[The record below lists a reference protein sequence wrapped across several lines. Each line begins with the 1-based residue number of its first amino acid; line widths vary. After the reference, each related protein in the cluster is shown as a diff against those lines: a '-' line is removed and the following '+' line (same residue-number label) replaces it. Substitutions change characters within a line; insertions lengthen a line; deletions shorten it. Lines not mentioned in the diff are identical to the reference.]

1 MRRVEGVIWSE
12 RLIRAVGVLRRD
24 VEMGL
29 KSTFVVSASIGAVL
43 AAAALGAFVAS
54 PASGQP
60 GDPITIAL
68 EAPLSGPQASNGRD
82 MLRGVQLAVRQANQR
97 GGVVGRTIEILRL
110 DDKANPSLA
119 KGAADR
125 AIAAGAVAVIGP
137 YNSSVGLVNLPV
149 YVAGKVVPIHL
160 TSTDETAGKGLTIQ
174 PKNSQISPVEARYFA
189 AQRATRVSMLVD
201 PSAYTKGMADRLRR
215 ALERRGV
222 AVTTVPIV
230 AGRTDYGAEVA
241 TALDADPEL
250 VYASTYYPEGSKIA
264 RSLLAA
270 TGGGSSFGCF
280 MGLANVDPAF
290 VAAAGVEASRLC
302 RYSGVPTAAQIPT
315 AARYVRQYRAAFRT
329 SPGVWGTFTYDST
342 NVLLDAIRRTRSL
355 EYGVL
360 MRTLLRTRG
369 YRGATGAI
377 TIDPSTGNRTNVPV
391 YILSVS
397 RAGKFVVSR

>member
-1 MRRVEGVIWSE
+1 VVE
-12 RLIRAVGVLRRD
+12 VGV
-24 VEMGL
+24 

-43 AAAALGAFVAS
+43 AGAVLVAFVAS

-60 GDPITIAL
+60 GDPVRIAL

-97 GGVVGRTIEILRL
+97 GGVLGRRIEILRL

-119 KGAADR
+119 KRVANQ

-137 YNSSVGLVNLPV
+137 YNSSVGLVNLPL

-215 ALERRGV
+215 ALRSRGV
-222 AVTTVPIV
+222 AVTSVPLV
-230 AGRTDYGAEVA
+230 AGRPAYGAEVA
-241 TALDADPEL
+241 RALESDPDL

-264 RSLLAA
+264 RALLEVA
-270 TGGGSSFGCF
+270 GGGSEFGCF

-290 VAAAGVEASRLC
+290 VSAAGVEASRLC
-302 RYSGVPTAAQIPT
+302 RFSGVPTAAQIPT

-342 NVLLDAIRRTRSL
+342 NMLLDAIRRTRSL
-355 EYGVL
+355 EYDVL
-360 MRTLLRTRG
+360 VPTLLRTRG
-369 YRGATGAI
+369 YKGATGPI